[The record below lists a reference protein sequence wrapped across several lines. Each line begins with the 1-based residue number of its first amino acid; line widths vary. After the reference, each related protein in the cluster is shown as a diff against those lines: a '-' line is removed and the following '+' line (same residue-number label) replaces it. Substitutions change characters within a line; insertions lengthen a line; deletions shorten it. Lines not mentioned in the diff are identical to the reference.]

1 LATFGSS
8 CAGFFASSAG
18 GVDRSAKRKH
28 AHCKFIVVAP
38 AHQSFSKIRVSL
50 EITARPQNDAL
61 ILKSHTV

>member
-1 LATFGSS
+1 LATFRGSCS
-8 CAGFFASSAG
+8 GVFAGRAG
-18 GVDRSAKRKH
+18 GVDRSAKRRH

-50 EITARPQNDAL
+50 EINARPQNDAL

>member
-1 LATFGSS
+1 LAGK
-8 CAGFFASSAG
+8 AG
-18 GVDRSAKRKH
+18 GVDRSAKRRH